1 MKRQAVKGC
10 ISLKSG
16 LVQDLKG
23 LPSVLLQWD
32 RGIHRGACTPA
43 ALLLLP
49 PKLPDVPACAGGC
62 QAGLQLLR
70 WPPLLQA
77 RSPQGSSH

>member
-10 ISLKSG
+10 IASEEWLSAGPERFTKHVFAVGYPSG
-16 LVQDLKG
+16 
-23 LPSVLLQWD
+23 SVP
-32 RGIHRGACTPA
+32 G

-62 QAGLQLLR
+62 QAGLQLL
-70 WPPLLQA
+70 
-77 RSPQGSSH
+77 